1 VFCVSESV
9 IMSSRVCA
17 SVDVF
22 PFKLVHVLVVAVPR
36 LGKKRGADLVCPL
49 SASFKHISCHSSVCF
64 L

>member
-1 VFCVSESV
+1 
-9 IMSSRVCA
+9 MSLRVCA